1 MAALVALAIFTPRSI
16 EVSSTSCSGP
26 SGMPSCLAAFSI
38 RAGATPSATMRTP
51 SLM

>member
-1 MAALVALAIFTPRSI
+1 MAARVALAIFTPRSI

-26 SGMPSCLAAFSI
+26 SGMPISLAAFSI
-38 RAGATPSATMRTP
+38 SAGFTPSPTMRMP